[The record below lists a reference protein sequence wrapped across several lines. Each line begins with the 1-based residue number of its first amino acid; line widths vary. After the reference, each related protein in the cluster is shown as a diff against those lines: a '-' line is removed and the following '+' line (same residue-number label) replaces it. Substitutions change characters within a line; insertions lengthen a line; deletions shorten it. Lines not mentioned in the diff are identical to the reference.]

1 MLFLIYDILDLWAG
15 FITGITDNSNK
26 YNKKAKITVNLVGI
40 KQCKTDLQKTY
51 HKAGCSC
58 SLLTTESNSSFCI
71 ENCPLIP
78 DKF

>member
-1 MLFLIYDILDLWAG
+1 MSWNVIR
-15 FITGITDNSNK
+15 NSEPTTRIDEFYGTCPK